1 MGAETSDAASAGTAA
16 RPAAPAYTALTV
28 HEGSAARARS
38 SPTTPRTA
46 RTIYGSGDSTCQSI
60 RVDRTTQ
67 ALATL
72 TAFGRTWG
80 PHVFAPAGMSHYNA
94 INTGKVTP
102 LPAGG

>member
-1 MGAETSDAASAGTAA
+1 
-16 RPAAPAYTALTV
+16 
-28 HEGSAARARS
+28 
-38 SPTTPRTA
+38 
-46 RTIYGSGDSTCQSI
+46 
-60 RVDRTTQ
+60 VDRTTQ